1 MQPAARGRLR
11 PLFVRECHNHERRP
25 GARTTLKVHK
35 PMLPAAPFPVI
46 SDHFDVSVTESSAAE
61 TAELEAWLAHASDA
75 LLYAGQEFLHFLAA
89 SCGGVPTTLI
99 ARRGGRIAG
108 AFRYLRKT
116 VPGVGTIIN
125 SLPWYGSH
133 GACLLGTEPDPR
145 VRRALLEAFRLRIEA
160 ADVISATVILTPAEE
175 PYRQEYVDVLLPRLL
190 DPRNGQ
196 ITALPPDGP
205 SLQHDLEFCFAQK
218 TRNLAR
224 KACKQGFEE
233 LVSDDD
239 WAWQFLH
246 EVHVENMAAVGGKA
260 KPREHFE
267 AFRTHISPN
276 RRRLSVAMLDGQ
288 PTAAMLLAGFNDTI
302 EYITPVI
309 KVEHRSR
316 QPLSFLIM
324 QGMLDAVRSGYRHWN
339 WGGTWHSQHSLHHFK
354 AGWGAADRPYT
365 YIVCAPAAGLAT
377 LRSDA
382 AAVAAAFPFYYIYPF
397 DRLYDD
403 PA

>member
-1 MQPAARGRLR
+1 
-11 PLFVRECHNHERRP
+11 
-25 GARTTLKVHK
+25 
-35 PMLPAAPFPVI
+35 MLPAAHSPAI
-46 SDHFDVSVTESSAAE
+46 SDHLGISVTESSEAD
-61 TAELEAWLAHASDA
+61 TTELEAWLSQVPST
-75 LLYAGQEFLHFLAA
+75 LLYAGQEFLDFLVAA
-89 SCGGVPTTLI
+89 CGGVSTTLI

-108 AFRYLRKT
+108 AFRYLSKT
-116 VPGVGTIIN
+116 VPGIGTIIN

-133 GACLLGTEPDPR
+133 GACLLDTQPDPQ
-145 VRRALLEAFRLRIEA
+145 VRRALLAAFGNRIA
-160 ADVISATVILTPAEE
+160 ATPDVISATVILTPVEE
-175 PYRQEYVDVLLPRLL
+175 SYRQEYIDALQPRVL

-205 SLQHDLEFCFAQK
+205 NLLHDLEFCFAQK

-233 LVSDDD
+233 IVSDED

-246 EVHVENMAAVGGKA
+246 DVHVENMAAVGGKA
-260 KPREHFE
+260 KPREHFD
-267 AFRTHISPN
+267 AFRVHLAPG
-276 RRRLSVAMLDGQ
+276 RRRLSVAMLEGQ
-288 PTAAMLLAGFNDTI
+288 PAAAMLLAGFNDTI

-354 AGWGAADRPYT
+354 AGWGAADWPYT
-365 YIVCAPAAGLAT
+365 YVVCASDTGLAT

-382 AAVAAAFPFYYIYPF
+382 AKVASAFPFYYVYPF
-397 DRLYDD
+397 DRLNHD